1 MLRHPERGRNF
12 RHNWAQTNGS
22 TSTGPTRERIARN
35 VAWSAPTNESSIG
48 ATKAMTILQ
57 IRLYV
62 AIVVTLAPNIPPITT
77 AAMATGARTQ
87 IMAPCANNG
96 SNHTSDR

>member
-1 MLRHPERGRNF
+1 M
-12 RHNWAQTNGS
+12 
-22 TSTGPTRERIARN
+22 
-35 VAWSAPTNESSIG
+35 
-48 ATKAMTILQ
+48 LQ

-77 AAMATGARTQ
+77 AAIATGARTQ

-96 SNHTSDR
+96 SNQTNDR